1 MAFGISEVY
10 HTGCGAVLRRAAALV
25 VGSKQ
30 FAMTQEDDQRTCSR
44 RPVSSVSAAFLEND
58 TFLKRF
64 LARFFSNRQDIEDV
78 AQEAYLRAYV
88 AEQQKEIEQP
98 RAYLF
103 RIAKNLALTKL
114 TKKSKKITDYL
125 EESGAS
131 VVIECGAAADSEVE
145 AEESLGLYCEAIA
158 ALPEK
163 CRQVFLLRKVHGLS
177 HKEIAPRM
185 SLSVSS
191 VEKYLLR
198 GILECKTFVQEQEG
212 RVPNREA
219 SMVAEGSRDKGR

>member
-1 MAFGISEVY
+1 MIQV
-10 HTGCGAVLRRAAALV
+10 
-25 VGSKQ
+25 
-30 FAMTQEDDQRTCSR
+30 DDPRTYSR
-44 RPVSSVSAAFLEND
+44 RPLSSVSAAFLENHA
-58 TFLKRF
+58 FLERF
-64 LARFFSNRQDIEDV
+64 LARFFSNQQDIEDV

-98 RAYLF
+98 KAYLF
-103 RIAKNLALTKL
+103 RIARNLALTQL
-114 TKKSKKITDYL
+114 TKKSKKITEYL

-145 AEESLGLYCEAIA
+145 AQESLGLYCEAVA

-163 CRQVFLLRKVHGLS
+163 CRQVFLLRKVHGLA
-177 HKEIAPRM
+177 HKEIAERM

-198 GILECKTFVQEQEG
+198 GILECKAFVQEHEG
-212 RVPNREA
+212 HVVNLNTLAAVE
-219 SMVAEGSRDKGR
+219 SGQGKGRQ

>member
-1 MAFGISEVY
+1 VNQLQ
-10 HTGCGAVLRRAAALV
+10 GCDRIRNPAAPAVGDNAV
-25 VGSKQ
+25 
-30 FAMTQEDDQRTCSR
+30 AMTQEADLKTHNR
-44 RPVSSVSAAFLEND
+44 RRLSAVSAAFLENHA
-58 TFLKRF
+58 FLERF
-64 LARFFSNRQDIEDV
+64 LARFFSDRQDIEDV

-98 RAYLF
+98 KAYLF

-145 AEESLGLYCEAIA
+145 AQESLGLYCEAIA

-163 CRQVFLLRKVHGLS
+163 CRQVFLLRKVHGLA
-177 HKEIAPRM
+177 HKEIAERM

-198 GILECKTFVQEQEG
+198 GVLGCKAFVQEYEG
-212 RVPNREA
+212 RVPNRQA
-219 SMVAEGSRDKGR
+219 STAAGSGREKGRQ

>member
-1 MAFGISEVY
+1 MI
-10 HTGCGAVLRRAAALV
+10 R
-25 VGSKQ
+25 
-30 FAMTQEDDQRTCSR
+30 EDDPRTHNR
-44 RPVSSVSAAFLEND
+44 RPLSAVSAAFLLNHD
-58 TFLKRF
+58 FLKRF
-64 LARFFSNRQDIEDV
+64 LTRFFSDSQDIEDV

-98 RAYLF
+98 KAYLF
-103 RIAKNLALTKL
+103 RIARNLALTQL
-114 TKKSKKITDYL
+114 TKKSEKITDYL

-145 AEESLGLYCEAIA
+145 AEESLGLYCEAVA

-163 CRQVFLLRKVHGLS
+163 CRQVFLLRKVHGLA
-177 HKEIAPRM
+177 HKEIAQRM

-198 GILECKTFVQEQEG
+198 GILECKAFVQEHEG
-212 RVPNREA
+212 LEPNREA
-219 SMVAEGSRDKGR
+219 LTAAESGRYKGRL

>member
-1 MAFGISEVY
+1 
-10 HTGCGAVLRRAAALV
+10 
-25 VGSKQ
+25 
-30 FAMTQEDDQRTCSR
+30 MTQEHDPKTHNR
-44 RPVSSVSAAFLEND
+44 RPLSAVSAAFLENHA
-58 TFLKRF
+58 FLERF
-64 LARFFSNRQDIEDV
+64 LARFFSDRRDIEDV

-98 RAYLF
+98 KAYLF
-103 RIAKNLALTKL
+103 RIARNLALTKL

-131 VVIECGAAADSEVE
+131 VVIEYGAAVDSEVE
-145 AEESLGLYCEAIA
+145 AQEALGLYCEAVA

-163 CRQVFLLRKVHGLS
+163 CRQVFLLRKVHGLA
-177 HKEIAPRM
+177 HKEIAERM

-198 GILECKTFVQEQEG
+198 GILECKAFVQEHEG
-212 RVPNREA
+212 LVPNREA
-219 SMVAEGSRDKGR
+219 SMAAESRRYKGRL

>member
-1 MAFGISEVY
+1 MIQV
-10 HTGCGAVLRRAAALV
+10 
-25 VGSKQ
+25 
-30 FAMTQEDDQRTCSR
+30 DDPRTYSR
-44 RPVSSVSAAFLEND
+44 RPLSSVSAAFLENHA
-58 TFLKRF
+58 FLERF
-64 LARFFSNRQDIEDV
+64 LARFFSNQQDIEDV

-98 RAYLF
+98 KAYLF

-114 TKKSKKITDYL
+114 TRKSKKITDYL
-125 EESGAS
+125 EESSAS

-145 AEESLGLYCEAIA
+145 AQESLGLYCEAVA

-163 CRQVFLLRKVHGLS
+163 CRQVFLLRKVHGLA
-177 HKEIAPRM
+177 HKEIAERM

-198 GILECKTFVQEQEG
+198 GILECKAFVQEREG
-212 RVPNREA
+212 RVPDREA
-219 SMVAEGSRDKGR
+219 STAAEIGRDKGR

>member
-1 MAFGISEVY
+1 
-10 HTGCGAVLRRAAALV
+10 
-25 VGSKQ
+25 
-30 FAMTQEDDQRTCSR
+30 MTQKDHPRTRNR
-44 RPVSSVSAAFLEND
+44 RPLSAVSAAFLVNHD
-58 TFLKRF
+58 FLKRF
-64 LARFFSNRQDIEDV
+64 LARFFSDSQDIEDV

-98 RAYLF
+98 KAYLF
-103 RIAKNLALTKL
+103 RIARNLALTQL
-114 TKKSKKITDYL
+114 TQKSKKITDYL

-145 AEESLGLYCEAIA
+145 AEESLGLYCEAVA

-163 CRQVFLLRKVHGLS
+163 CRQVFLLRKVHGLA
-177 HKEIAPRM
+177 HKEIAQRM

-198 GILECKTFVQEQEG
+198 GILECKAFVQERE
-212 RVPNREA
+212 RLVPNLEA
-219 SMVAEGSRDKGR
+219 STAAESGRDEARQ